1 MYNRFNFSIYLLSQH
16 WAHALVRFRHKK
28 KKTCDHGEGN
38 IMVPLEILLLVTT
51 NTAGKVLMSV
61 QKHHGFRSWPD
72 LPVKKNLKN
81 TWFTINMA
89 GDDPTSRCDRQLLN
103 M

>member
-1 MYNRFNFSIYLLSQH
+1 MLWLG
-16 WAHALVRFRHKK
+16 LDTKK
-28 KKTCDHGEGN
+28 NKTCDHGEGN

-72 LPVKKNLKN
+72 LPVKI
-81 TWFTINMA
+81 FF
-89 GDDPTSRCDRQLLN
+89 
-103 M
+103 